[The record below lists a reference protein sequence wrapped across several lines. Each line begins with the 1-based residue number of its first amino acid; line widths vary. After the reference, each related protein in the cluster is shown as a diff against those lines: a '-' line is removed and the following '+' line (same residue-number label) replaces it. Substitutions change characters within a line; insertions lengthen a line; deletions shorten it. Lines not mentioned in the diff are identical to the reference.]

1 MRSNDAKITGA
12 VGNTVAND
20 TVFKDNNV
28 CLYQIASQVLT
39 CVFVQTV
46 PEFVGTKTYLI
57 NLTHLVER
65 TFFGVFGTCHQDTTP
80 KKSPWRLWPCLP
92 VLPVSDKGVTQS
104 MTCGV

>member
-1 MRSNDAKITGA
+1 MQRTGA

-20 TVFKDNNV
+20 TMFKENNV
-28 CLYQIASQVLT
+28 CLYLIASQVLT

-57 NLTHLVER
+57 NLKHLVILVER

-80 KKSPWRLWPCLP
+80 KK
-92 VLPVSDKGVTQS
+92 VLGVFGRVCPSCPFRTKVSLS
-104 MTCGV
+104 R

>member
-46 PEFVGTKTYLI
+46 PEFAGTKTYLI
-57 NLTHLVER
+57 NLKHLVER

-80 KKSPWRLWPCLP
+80 EK
-92 VLPVSDKGVTQS
+92 VLGVFGRVCPSCPFRTKVSLS
-104 MTCGV
+104 R